1 MGDKPNKPSKSAQ
14 ELLTAM
20 QLMGVGL
27 EVDDDHQLPK
37 PPTDETPTQA
47 PEPKREE
54 LPTIE
59 PGVDSELVP
68 TATGLRD
75 GDTTARISFELPLRD
90 RFAFRKIAAAGGW
103 SVRDA
108 LHAYVRACNAAGEIL
123 VKETE

>member
-27 EVDDDHQLPK
+27 EVDDQEMPQLPV
-37 PPTDETPTQA
+37 DETPAQ
-47 PEPKREE
+47 PPDLKRED
-54 LPTIE
+54 LPMEE
-59 PGVDSELVP
+59 PGGNSELVP